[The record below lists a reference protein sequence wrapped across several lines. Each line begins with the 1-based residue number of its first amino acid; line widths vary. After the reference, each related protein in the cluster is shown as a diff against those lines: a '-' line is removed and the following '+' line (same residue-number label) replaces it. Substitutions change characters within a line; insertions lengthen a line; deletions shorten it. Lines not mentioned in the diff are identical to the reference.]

1 MVASAFV
8 PMMPSTCKPQC
19 GFDDGSAMVDVH
31 AEATAE
37 QDRKVIRAIYE
48 WTSAIEGR
56 VALVTGGA
64 RGIGA
69 TICDALTQAGA
80 AVVAA
85 DRSWAGA
92 DEVRT
97 RLEAAGGLA
106 LEMDITDAASI
117 SHARETVS
125 AHLGDVSI
133 LVNNAALVSET
144 QFPPLGHKPT
154 LETTEQDWRD
164 MFEVNVFGTLKVIR
178 EFIEPM
184 RAQGRGSIINVVSSG
199 IVMLASGGGFY
210 ALRPGGRE
218 MPYQASKAALA
229 SLTFYLAEETW
240 RDGIA
245 VNAFMPGHTRASW
258 FDETARAYNEV
269 GASYAFRPV
278 VPEHLLPLTLC
289 LAAQTGGGI
298 SGRLYDVLEWN
309 YDHGYGKFSDW
320 QDHGLPADVDEAYAR
335 VERAL
340 PGVGHR
346 SGQPGAPGPA
356 EFAAAS
362 VLASMNHGS
371 ARGDG
376 DA

>member
-1 MVASAFV
+1 MVN
-8 PMMPSTCKPQC
+8 
-19 GFDDGSAMVDVH
+19 GH
-31 AEATAE
+31 AEFVTG
-37 QDRKVIRAIYE
+37 QQQKVSRAINE
-48 WTSAIEGR
+48 WSSAIDGR

-69 TICDALTQAGA
+69 TIGDALARAGA
-80 AVVAA
+80 SVVAA
-85 DRSWAGA
+85 DRSWEGA
-92 DEVRT
+92 EDVRK
-97 RLEAAGGLA
+97 RLEDAGGLA

-117 SHARETVS
+117 VNARQVISER
-125 AHLGDVSI
+125 LGDVSI

-184 RAQGRGSIINVVSSG
+184 RRQGSGSIVNVVSSG
-199 IVMLASGGGFY
+199 IVMLAAGGGFY

-229 SLTFYLAEETW
+229 SLTFYLAEENY

-258 FDETARAYNEV
+258 FDDTARAYNEA
-269 GASYAFRPV
+269 GMSYAFRPV
-278 VPEHLLPLTLC
+278 VAEHLLPLTLC
-289 LAAQTGGGI
+289 LSAQTGSGI

-309 YDHGYGKFSDW
+309 YDHGYGKFADW

-335 VERAL
+335 VEHAL
-340 PGVGHR
+340 PQVGER
-346 SGQPGAPGPA
+346 SGQPGAPGSA
-356 EFAAAS
+356 VFAAAA
-362 VLASMNHGS
+362 VLAMVNRASGQDK
-371 ARGDG
+371 GD
-376 DA
+376 